1 MGDLILL
8 DDYRIETEPEE
19 PDIYDEMH
27 IYTAYLSPEE
37 LTDDEYFENFH
48 YDYLTSTEI
57 ATLTEADIKWII
69 TQLIKRSDFYKNK
82 EDALE
87 MIEDILHQREED
99 C

>member
-8 DDYRIETEPEE
+8 DDYRIENEPEE

-27 IYTAYLSPEE
+27 IYAAHLSLEE
-37 LTDDEYFENFH
+37 LADDAHFENFH

-57 ATLTEADIKWII
+57 ATLTEADVKWVIA
-69 TQLIKRSDFYKNK
+69 QLIKRSDFCKSK

-87 MIEDILHQREED
+87 MIEDILRQREED
-99 C
+99 

>member
-1 MGDLILL
+1 MGDLIFL
-8 DDYRIETEPEE
+8 DDYRIEDEPEE
-19 PDIYDEMH
+19 LDICDEMY

-57 ATLTEADIKWII
+57 ATLTEADVKWII
-69 TQLIKRSDFYKNK
+69 SQLIKRSDFYKRK
-82 EDALE
+82 EDAME
-87 MIEDILHQREED
+87 MIEDTLHQREED